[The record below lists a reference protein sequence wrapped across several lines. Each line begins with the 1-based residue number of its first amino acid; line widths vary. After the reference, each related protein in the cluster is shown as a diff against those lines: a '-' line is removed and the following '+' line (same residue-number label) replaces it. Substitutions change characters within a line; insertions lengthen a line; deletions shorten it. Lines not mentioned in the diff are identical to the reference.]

1 MVAWMNEDG
10 SGFSMSFG
18 FASGFGF
25 DLFIDALN
33 DFSEVKEWNKLD
45 VIFSQWIGGQADVE
59 FLALPGE
66 EQYHG
71 IPSFGLYGGNNQFA
85 ILNYEEED
93 LPLNLKLAYGL
104 VPLLDIAAATW
115 NLIVWEDTSDMW
127 LVVWFLQYSIGL
139 LALIVYGIAWAFW

>member
-1 MVAWMNEDG
+1 M
-10 SGFSMSFG
+10 
-18 FASGFGF
+18 
-25 DLFIDALN
+25 
-33 DFSEVKEWNKLD
+33 
-45 VIFSQWIGGQADVE
+45 
-59 FLALPGE
+59 
-66 EQYHG
+66 
-71 IPSFGLYGGNNQFA
+71 
-85 ILNYEEED
+85 NYEEED